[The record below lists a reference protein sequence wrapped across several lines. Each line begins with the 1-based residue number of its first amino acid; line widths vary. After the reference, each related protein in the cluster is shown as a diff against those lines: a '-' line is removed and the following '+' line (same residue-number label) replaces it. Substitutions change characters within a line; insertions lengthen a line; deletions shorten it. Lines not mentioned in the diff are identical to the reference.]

1 MSKIVKLDFKEYQKN
16 MRKGISKEVIQNIED
31 FSIKF
36 MKDNFDIDFNIPI
49 IIDGRM
55 ERKLGTFF
63 YRYDPFNE
71 IRKPVKIKLNKSFV
85 LNALIMDSFYIVED
99 VLKHKLCH
107 YGLFVK
113 GLPHKD
119 GDEIFE
125 KMLLKTKAPSS
136 GVTPENKRLGNHISK
151 YIKQMTHYKNENNE
165 SFYFSNKAQYIKN
178 AIWNNKEIGNLTAKE
193 IVLEF

>member
-16 MRKGISKEVIQNIED
+16 MRKGISKEVIKNIED

-99 VLKHKLCH
+99 VLKHELCH
-107 YGLFVK
+107 YSLFVK
-113 GLPHKD
+113 GLPHQD

-125 KMLLKTKAPSS
+125 KMLLKTNAPSS
-136 GVTPENKRLGNHISK
+136 GVTPENKRFGNHISK

>member
-16 MRKGISKEVIQNIED
+16 MRKGISKEVIKNIED

-63 YRYDPFNE
+63 YKYDPFNE

-85 LNALIMDSFYIVED
+85 LNALIMDSFYIVE
-99 VLKHKLCH
+99 
-107 YGLFVK
+107 

>member
-99 VLKHKLCH
+99 VLKHELCH

-136 GVTPENKRLGNHISK
+136 GVTSENKRLGNHISK

>member
-63 YRYDPFNE
+63 YKYDPFNE
-71 IRKPVKIKLNKSFV
+71 IRRPVKIKLNKSFV

-99 VLKHKLCH
+99 VLKHELCH

-113 GLPHKD
+113 GLPHQD
-119 GDEIFE
+119 GEETFE
-125 KMLLKTKAPSS
+125 KMLLKTNAPSS
-136 GVTPENKRLGNHISK
+136 GGTPENKRLGNHISK